1 MQQVVAPT
9 LTDTTVVFTLKNI
22 VALTLK
28 VVLHLI

>member
-1 MQQVVAPT
+1 MQHGVALT
-9 LTDTTVVFTLKNI
+9 LTDIHVAFTLKNI